1 MLPTSSW
8 EQAQRTE
15 LDLTSDRIPGP
26 ISPLIRRAVGVG
38 RSVSDVVST
47 IRGRILFAF
56 LAMSLITGALGLYA
70 IGGIQ
75 QVGDLVHRTYDES
88 LMSINYARATA
99 ADFAKMRSAFARRM
113 QTRDAVVAAKLDQEI
128 ADLVVG
134 LAEDLTIA
142 VERSQSMRARRAA
155 ETVQSGVTSWDEMR
169 RAFHPGQNGG
179 RSEDW
184 DALDRQ
190 AAHVDGQIDLL
201 VNYTAGDGFAFRQSA
216 RRVVS
221 EQIWFTALSV
231 GVALVLAG
239 IVAFLLNR
247 RIAGPLAAASAVAQR
262 IAAGRLD
269 DAIPTGRR
277 DEVGRLLTAMAA
289 MRDNIRAM
297 MDREVSQRRSAE
309 TLLADALQSSREGIV
324 VVDAGGRI
332 VLANAQALNFFDGLE
347 AGVTAGTAAMPAPGA
362 EPATEYGRALTRDGK
377 MRLSDGRWLRV
388 SRSPIHGGG
397 FVAVCS
403 DVTRLKEQ
411 EERLTET
418 NRRLDTAL
426 DNMSQGLCLYD
437 ADHRLMVVNRRYCE
451 IYGLPA
457 GSVLPGMTALEV
469 LSRNVESGAMHGRDV
484 EDLLRESRSAF
495 GQGFAN
501 AVFQTTASGRIIA
514 ILGRPTVDGGF
525 VATYEDVTERRQAEE
540 RIAFLA
546 HHDVL
551 TGLPNRLK
559 FGERIE
565 DAIAQAGRDSGFALL
580 SIDIDGFRPIN
591 DTLGRVVGDEV
602 LQAVANRLCA
612 CVREVDCVARVGA
625 DEFAIIQRCA
635 ERPEDAEVLARRI
648 SEVVSAPYVLSSH
661 HVTLSVTIGI
671 ALAPADGMSGERL
684 IKSADMALDRAKV
697 EARGAF
703 RFFEPEMDA
712 RTQAKRMLE
721 RDLREALA
729 TGAFTVYY
737 QPIYDLAAERVCGFE
752 ALLRWFHPVRGPVSP
767 AEFIPLAEEIG
778 LIVPLG
784 EWVLRR
790 ACEEAGGW
798 PSDLKI
804 AVNVSAVQFT
814 SASLVTAV
822 RETLRATGLPGRRL
836 ELEITESVLVANP
849 GATTAILHSL
859 RGLGVR
865 VSMDDFGTG
874 YSSLSYLRSFP
885 FDKIKIDQSFVRH
898 LGDPDGTDFIVRAVI
913 GLGDSLG
920 MTVTAEGVETEEQ
933 LACLRAEGCDEVQGY
948 LFSRPVPA
956 ADVPGILQRWN
967 GAERAIA

>member
-1 MLPTSSW
+1 MTPY
-8 EQAQRTE
+8 RT
-15 LDLTSDRIPGP
+15 TGP
-26 ISPLIRRAVGVG
+26 IAALLLRTGAFG
-38 RSVSDVVST
+38 RHLSDAVST
-47 IRGRILFAF
+47 IRGRILLAF
-56 LAMSLITGALGLYA
+56 VTMSLITGSLGLYA
-70 IGGIQ
+70 ISGIQ

-99 ADFAKMRSAFARRM
+99 ADFAKMRSAFARRAES
-113 QTRDAVVAAKLDQEI
+113 RNPAVMAKLDQEI
-128 ADLVVG
+128 ADLVVT

-142 VERSQSMRARRAA
+142 VERSQSLRARRAA
-155 ETVQSGVTSWDEMR
+155 EAVQAGVTAWDEMR
-169 RAFHPGQNGG
+169 RAFHPEHGDV
-179 RSEDW
+179 RSEAW
-184 DALDRQ
+184 DALDHQ
-190 AAHVDGQIDLL
+190 AAVVDGQIDLL
-201 VNYTAGDGFAFRQSA
+201 VNYTAGDGFTFRQSA
-216 RRVVS
+216 RTVVS
-221 EQIWFTALSV
+221 DQIKFTALSV

-239 IVAFLLNR
+239 IVAWLLHR
-247 RIAGPLAAASAVAQR
+247 RIVGPLAAASAVAQR

-277 DEVGRLLTAMAA
+277 DELGRLLTAMAA

-297 MDREVSQRRSAE
+297 MEREVSQRRSAE

-324 VVDAGGRI
+324 VVDPGGRI
-332 VLANAQALNFFDGLE
+332 VVANAQAQCFFDGLGAE
-347 AGVTAGTAAMPAPGA
+347 VEAGTAAMPVPGA
-362 EPATEYGRALTRDGK
+362 VPTTEYARALALDGK
-377 MRLSDGRWLRV
+377 RRLSDGRWLRV
-388 SRSPIHGGG
+388 SRSPIQGGG

-403 DVTRLKEQ
+403 DVTQLIEQ
-411 EERLTET
+411 EQRLTET
-418 NRRLDTAL
+418 NRRLDAAL

-437 ADHRLMVVNRRYCE
+437 AEHRLMVVNRRYGE
-451 IYGLPA
+451 IYGLPTGA
-457 GSVLPGMTALEV
+457 VAPGMTALEV
-469 LSRNVESGAMHGRDV
+469 LARNVESGTMHGRRV
-484 EDLLRESRSAF
+484 EDLVRETRDAF
-495 GQGFAN
+495 GRGFAN
-501 AVFQTTASGRIIA
+501 TLFQTTGTGRIIA
-514 ILGRPTVDGGF
+514 ILGRPTGDGGF

-559 FGERIE
+559 FAEQIDG
-565 DAIAQAGRDSGFALL
+565 AIAQAGRDSGFALL

-612 CVREVDCVARVGA
+612 CVREVDCVARLGA
-625 DEFAIIQRCA
+625 DEFAIIQRGA
-635 ERPEDAEVLARRI
+635 DRAEDAAVLARRI
-648 SEVVSAPYVLSSH
+648 GEVVSAPYLLSNH
-661 HVTLSVTIGI
+661 RVTLGVTIGI
-671 ALAPADGMSGERL
+671 ALAPTDGMSGERL
-684 IKSADMALDRAKV
+684 MKSADMALDRAKV

-703 RFFEPEMDA
+703 RFFESEMDA
-712 RTQAKRMLE
+712 RIQAKRLLE
-721 RDLREALA
+721 CDLRDAIA
-729 TGAFTVYY
+729 QDAFTVYY
-737 QPIYDLAAERVCGFE
+737 QPIYDLAAGRVCGFE

-790 ACEEAGGW
+790 ACEEASRW

-804 AVNVSAVQFT
+804 AVNVSAVQFS

-822 RETLRATGLPGRRL
+822 RDTLRATGLPGRRL
-836 ELEITESVLVANP
+836 ELEITESVLVGNP

-859 RGLGVR
+859 KGLGVR

-898 LGDPDGTDFIVRAVI
+898 LGEPDGTDFIVRAVI
-913 GLGDSLG
+913 GLGASLG
-920 MTVTAEGVETEEQ
+920 MTVTAEGVETEAQ
-933 LACLRAEGCDEVQGY
+933 LDRLRAEGCDEVQGY

-956 ADVPGILQRWN
+956 ADVPAVLGRWN